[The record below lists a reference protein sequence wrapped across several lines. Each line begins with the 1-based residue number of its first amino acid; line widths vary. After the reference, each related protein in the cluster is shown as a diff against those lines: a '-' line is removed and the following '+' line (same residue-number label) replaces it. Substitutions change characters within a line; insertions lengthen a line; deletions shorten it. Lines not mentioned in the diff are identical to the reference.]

1 MNKAIAAAITMMAAG
16 AVSVSAM
23 SGAVSAAEDCLS
35 ETYSWN
41 NPTVSQLATWQPT
54 LSTGLSIPAPAA
66 GEHIAV
72 IATGW
77 SSFDRLMEE
86 NPELT
91 REIQN
96 EIAEQF
102 SVRVGGVQVGGLS
115 ADLPDMSGF
124 DLLDMLSPHVLQA
137 DVDPMLSGSRISLDR
152 MGEGLRAGIF
162 IVSDAYLLAD
172 EQRALASGVAGYLVR
187 PVTLDVI
194 RSACRPARN
203 LEASSAAVDRA

>member
-1 MNKAIAAAITMMAAG
+1 MRAADRGLPVDCLARLNGDPSTIDCEPIGFRFAIQSCLRKKISMNIHSSADSSTCLKAAG
-16 AVSVSAM
+16 IREIVIVDSSCERYGDFVE
-23 SGAVSAAEDCLS
+23 AA
-35 ETYSWN
+35 
-41 NPTVSQLATWQPT
+41 Q
-54 LSTGLSIPAPAA
+54 A
-66 GEHIAV
+66 GEVGLHFCVDGRSAV
-72 IATGW
+72 
-77 SSFDRLMEE
+77 RLARRFRADAW
-86 NPELT
+86 L
-91 REIQN
+91 
-96 EIAEQF
+96 
-102 SVRVGGVQVGGLS
+102 VS